1 MIRPTK
7 SLFKGIAATALTG
20 LAAFGF
26 ASASF
31 ANQASNYGVDSN
43 HAQLI
48 SAVESTGV
56 DFLLNPQE
64 CNSIPAYGWYS
75 GTKNHLVVCQEN
87 RDRSSSAAVEW
98 TAEDLDTLRHE
109 AQHLLQD
116 CRDGSLDHR
125 LLPIY
130 HNPVA
135 LGIKVLGPDAMLS
148 ISETYARQGADLYVI
163 ILEYE
168 AFSVGALNDPIEQVN
183 DIKRICK

>member
-1 MIRPTK
+1 MIKLTTN
-7 SLFKGIAATALTG
+7 LFKGIAATTLTG

-26 ASASF
+26 ASASV
-31 ANQASNYGVDSN
+31 ANQTNNYGIDSN

-64 CNSIPAYGWYS
+64 CNKIPAFGWYS
-75 GTKNHLVVCQEN
+75 GTKRQLVVCQEN
-87 RDRSSSAAVEW
+87 RDRSSAVPVKW
-98 TAEDLDTLRHE
+98 TEEDLDTLRHE

-116 CRDGSLDHR
+116 CRDGSIDQR

-130 HNPVA
+130 SNPVA
-135 LGIKVLGPDAMLS
+135 LGIKVLGPDAMLT
-148 ISETYARQGADLYVI
+148 ISEKYAHQGLYVV

-168 AFSVGALNDPIEQVN
+168 AFSVGTLNDPLEQVD
-183 DIKRICK
+183 DINGMCR